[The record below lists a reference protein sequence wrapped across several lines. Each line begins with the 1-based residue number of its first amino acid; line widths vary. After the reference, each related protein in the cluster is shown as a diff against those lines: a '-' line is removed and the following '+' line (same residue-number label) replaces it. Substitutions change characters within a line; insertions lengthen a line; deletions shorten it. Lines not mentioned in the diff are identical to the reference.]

1 MGFWIFMLLMDLI
14 IPLTMIGFGRY
25 LMKNNPKEPN
35 ALFGYRTAMSLKN
48 KDTWAFANTYCGKI
62 WYVCGWILLPVT
74 VIFLLLVIGKSIHVV
89 GTAGGIICGVQLVP
103 FIGSV
108 FPTELALKT
117 INTQARR
124 PFVRRPDRIGNRFA
138 TALSRPVPSCAC
150 SLQSFPL

>member
-1 MGFWIFMLLMDLI
+1 MEIRPGLWYSVNSTQDRQKEVFMGFWIFMLLMDLI

-74 VIFLLLVIGKSIHVV
+74 VICFWSLDKAYMLWERQEGLSAAYSSFLS
-89 GTAGGIICGVQLVP
+89 
-103 FIGSV
+103 SV
-108 FPTELALKT
+108 LFFQQNL
-117 INTQARR
+117 R
-124 PFVRRPDRIGNRFA
+124 
-138 TALSRPVPSCAC
+138 
-150 SLQSFPL
+150 